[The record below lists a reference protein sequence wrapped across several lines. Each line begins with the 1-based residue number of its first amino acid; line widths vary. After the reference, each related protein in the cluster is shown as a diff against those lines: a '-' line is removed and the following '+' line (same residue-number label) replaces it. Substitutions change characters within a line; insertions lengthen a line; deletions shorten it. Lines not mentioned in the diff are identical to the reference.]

1 MLLGICQHKYGMEIT
16 VRKKAQITIE
26 MSIVFPM
33 IMMVIC
39 MLIFIVFY
47 MHDVVCIDSYAYAN
61 MVERWSE
68 EDVDKKD
75 DINKISGI
83 QLFLLTPNITV
94 SEGINNYT
102 VQINASCSSQIK
114 WMSKLLKALAYR
126 KKITVTKKISIKN
139 MYLYKGIKD
148 GLKN

>member
-1 MLLGICQHKYGMEIT
+1 
-16 VRKKAQITIE
+16 
-26 MSIVFPM
+26 MSEWI
-33 IMMVIC
+33 
-39 MLIFIVFY
+39 
-47 MHDVVCIDSYAYAN
+47 
-61 MVERWSE
+61 
-68 EDVDKKD
+68 K
-75 DINKISGI
+75 
-83 QLFLLTPNITV
+83 
-94 SEGINNYT
+94 NYT